1 MDTVCG
7 FVPVEDGQ
15 LYYEVAGEG
24 PPLVLVHG
32 FSLDTRMWDDQWA
45 VFAARHRVV
54 RYDARGFGRSSVP
67 VGPYTPVE
75 DQAALLDHLGVDRA
89 HVLGLSRG
97 GGIVIDFALAHPA
110 RTLSLIPVDAIL
122 HGHAWHTF
130 GHDLSRVWALG
141 KEAPLDVVK
150 ETWLSLPLFAPA
162 MERPE
167 VAARLRVMVADYSGW
182 HWLNRDQGRAV
193 RPHAAERL
201 GEIRVPTLILNG
213 EHDLPDFHA
222 VAERLAQG
230 MPGARRAVLPDVGH
244 MSNMEDP
251 AAFNRVILDFLATC
265 PPPNI

>member
-1 MDTVCG
+1 MESIQG
-7 FVPVEDGQ
+7 FAPVEDGQ
-15 LYYEVAGEG
+15 LYYEVEGEG

-45 VFAARHRVV
+45 AFAGRHRVI

-75 DQAALLDHLGVDRA
+75 DQAALQDHLGVARA

-97 GGIVIDFALAHPA
+97 GGIVIDFALAYPE
-110 RTLSLIPVDAIL
+110 RTLSLVAADAIL

-130 GHDLSRVWALG
+130 GYDLARVWGLG

-150 ETWLSLPLFAPA
+150 ETWLSLPLLASA
-162 MERPE
+162 MERPDL
-167 VAARLRVMVADYSGW
+167 AARLRVMVADYSGW

-201 GEIRVPTLILNG
+201 AEIHVPTLILNG

-230 MPGARRAVLPDVGH
+230 IPDAQRVVLPGVGH

-251 AAFNRVILDFLATC
+251 AAFNRVVLDFLATC
-265 PPPNI
+265 PPPDI

>member
-1 MDTVCG
+1 MDSIQG
-7 FVPVEDGQ
+7 FAPIEDGQ

-24 PPLVLVHG
+24 PALILVHG

-45 VFAARHRVV
+45 AFTAQHRVI

-67 VGPYTPVE
+67 GGSYTPVE

-89 HVLGLSRG
+89 HILGLSRG
-97 GGIVIDFALAHPA
+97 GGIAIDFALAYPE
-110 RTLSLIPVDAIL
+110 RSLSLIAVDAIL

-130 GHDLSRVWALG
+130 GQDLARVWALG

-150 ETWLSLPLFAPA
+150 ETWLSLPLLAPA
-162 MERPE
+162 MERPDL
-167 VAARLRVMVADYSGW
+167 AARLRAMVADYSGW

-193 RPHAAERL
+193 RPYAAERL
-201 GEIRVPTLILNG
+201 AEIHAPTLILNG

-230 MPGARRAVLPDVGH
+230 IPDAQRVILRGVGH

-251 AAFNRVILDFLATC
+251 QAFNRIVLGFLNKQVKLST
-265 PPPNI
+265 